1 MNNDL
6 VEMRDGVPMVASLQV
21 AQSLNRRHADV
32 LKSIQAA
39 ECSDKFR
46 ERNFSFST
54 YDGNNGRPNPMVWMT
69 RDGFSLLM
77 MGFTGREAAEWRER
91 YIEAFNKLSEAA
103 AGADARAPAVPKDYA
118 EMMELQQAF
127 FRERQAELAAE
138 KQKAALMLEDR
149 TGMVNRMRAAEK
161 RANEATERLRSVSKH
176 AYKVLKEIEEGHDQ
190 DDLMAKSEAAPPSLA
205 LVKK

>member
-1 MNNDL
+1 MTNDL
-6 VEMRDGVPMVASLQV
+6 VEMLDGIPMVSSLQV
-21 AQSLNRRHADV
+21 AERFGKRHDNV
-32 LKSIQAA
+32 LRSIQAVEA
-39 ECSDKFR
+39 SEKFR
-46 ERNFSFST
+46 ALNFKVSS
-54 YDGNNGRPNPMVWMT
+54 YEGNNGRPNPLVWMT
-69 RDGFSLLM
+69 QDGFSFLA
-77 MGFTGREAAEWRER
+77 MGFTGKEAAEWREKF
-91 YIEAFNKLSEAA
+91 IEAFNIVRRVAVE
-103 AGADARAPAVPKDYA
+103 ADARAPSVPKDYA

-138 KQKAALMLEDR
+138 KQKAILMLEDR

-190 DDLMAKSEAAPPSLA
+190 DDLMAKSEATPPSLS